1 MAGVCRCCHL
11 TSEEN
16 MGTYMYVLNEEIDI
30 SNNEVKLPFFMIKN
44 GYSQWKNEYK
54 EWIGNHNNLVIK
66 VI

>member
-16 MGTYMYVLNEEIDI
+16 MGTYIYVLNEEIDI

-54 EWIGNHNNLVIK
+54 E
-66 VI
+66 